1 MLRDR
6 ARTDLQASIEDSR
19 RELVKGRVGD
29 ARRWREVIERSLRG
43 AHTSADLDGLAD
55 TIQFMTHLMDADGR
69 LNDAIAE
76 VEHAI
81 QLAHGAPTPSA
92 LLYALQASFLAA
104 TGKVGEA
111 NLALEAAEGLI
122 GQVESACSI
131 KCLVM
136 AETVRFK
143 LLKEPSPRFADII
156 AETARAG
163 SQGDY
168 LFLVSWYVPYLAARG
183 EEGAARPLLRQG
195 KAIAQSQ
202 GHRWRLQD
210 MASFEAWKRAVDG
223 EVDLSPVEHCTNQLA
238 QWRQA
243 TLRVWSV
250 SLRRQLGEVPA
261 ALKDLGVAHSR
272 QGSADVGPAEAW
284 QVWAAMAVG
293 DVSFAN
299 LHPPREVSLSTLGTS
314 LAAAN
319 AVAIA
324 GSRSDAGVWL
334 PWVRKLAARGV
345 QSSLEW
351 PVSLRR
357 IEGLL
362 WLRTGEPGRAR
373 KALLGAADWAA
384 SAGYPLER
392 ALAALQLAEVAAITQ
407 PGGREAWK
415 AAGTDARLFLVEH
428 AVDPV
433 PHLAAVQSG
442 VLLGRQDGRNLL
454 TPREL
459 EVLRLLGDGLPYKV
473 IGARMGISWKTVR
486 TMAHNVYEKLGV
498 DGRQHAVTVGR
509 ELELL

>member
-1 MLRDR
+1 MTELRASIDESLRDLVTGSV
-6 ARTDLQASIEDSR
+6 TDA
-19 RELVKGRVGD
+19 
-29 ARRWREVIERSLRG
+29 ARWRDIIERSLQA
-43 AHTSADLDGLAD
+43 AHTTADMDGLAE
-55 TIQFMTHLMDADGR
+55 TVQFMTHLMDADGR

-81 QLAHGAPTPSA
+81 HLARGAPTPSI
-92 LLYALQASFLAA
+92 LLWSLKASFLAA
-104 TGKVGEA
+104 TGEVQKA
-111 NLALEAAEGLI
+111 SASLEAAEAFVCQAPGTP
-122 GQVESACSI
+122 SI
-131 KCLVM
+131 NCLVM
-136 AETVRFK
+136 VETVRLR
-143 LLKEPSPRFADII
+143 LLKGPSIRFASVLERTAG
-156 AETARAG
+156 AESHG
-163 SQGDY
+163 NY
-168 LFLVSWYVPYLAARG
+168 LFLVSWYVPYLAAQGQERS
-183 EEGAARPLLRQG
+183 ARPLIRQG

-223 EVDLSPVEHCTNQLA
+223 EVDLSPVEHGTNQLA

-284 QVWAAMAVG
+284 QAWAAMTVG

-299 LHPPREVSLSTLGTS
+299 LHPPKEVSLSTLGTS